1 MLKYFLKKLLYGILV
16 LLGVITI
23 VFSIYSIK
31 PGDPATLSG
40 GQQASK
46 EVVDNIRKEW
56 GIDQPIHIRY
66 FQFLNDVSLIS
77 FYNTNEAESRFFYD
91 YNKYKG
97 AAVLPVSSNFKLVF
111 KLPYLKK
118 SYQSNRYV
126 TEIIYEKLPGTII
139 LAVAA
144 ILIATIFGVL
154 FGSISAFYPDGFF
167 NKFARPFSIF

>member
-77 FYNTNEAESRFFYD
+77 FYNTKKAESRFFYD
-91 YNKYKG
+91 DNKFKG
-97 AAVLPVSSNFKLVF
+97 AAVLLVSSNFMLFFSIGSVSSISS
-111 KLPYLKK
+111 PKK
-118 SYQSNRYV
+118 SDINKPAKFVEVVAFSN
-126 TEIIYEKLPGTII
+126 TLSI
-139 LAVAA
+139 AA
-144 ILIATIFGVL
+144 TQFL
-154 FGSISAFYPDGFF
+154 FVST
-167 NKFARPFSIF
+167 